1 MRLPFEQKIVSL
13 LGKKPDNNTK
23 FPYQPVPMTTALS
36 RRQYEEQQ
44 FSAYGLQKERTFSL
58 EILD

>member
-1 MRLPFEQKIVSL
+1 MRLPFKQKIVSL

-23 FPYQPVPMTTALS
+23 FPYQSVPMTTALG
-36 RRQYEEQQ
+36 RRRYEEEQ
-44 FSAYGLQKERTFSL
+44 FSDYGLQKERIFSL